1 MTRGNRR
8 WISATLRVHWL
19 LAFALVASACSL
31 TVSPLEDPGIGES
44 ALTTVVY
51 AADGSILAHW
61 HAGEDRTLVV
71 YEDIPQH
78 LIDAVVAIE
87 DERYWDHPGVDLR
100 AIMRAADANGAAGA
114 IVQGGSTITQQYLK
128 NVLLTNAAT
137 YDRKLEEAALAV
149 RLEEGLTKEQI
160 LERYLNTIYL
170 GDGAYGVGTAAVHYF
185 GKDVD
190 ELTLAESSLLAALIQ
205 APGATNPRTD
215 AEAAIARRKIV
226 LDKMVEQGYV
236 SAAEAAAA
244 SFEEV
249 RLAEPTRR
257 LARARYPYFVE
268 ELKQQLLDDDRLGE
282 TPTDRYNALFQG
294 GLRIFTTIEPAI
306 QEAAEQSIR
315 AVMVEEK
322 GPDAAL
328 VSIDPRTG
336 YVKAIVG
343 GRDFYDEDDPIAQFN
358 LATQG
363 RRQPGSSFKPFVL
376 AAALEDGASLYDI
389 FEAGRQVEIQTDSRI
404 WTVENYNQSA
414 FPPLTLLE
422 ATVYSVNVVYAR
434 VMDEVGPVE
443 VADLAGRA
451 GITSALQPFHSLAL
465 GAQEV
470 TPLEMASAYGTF
482 AADGLHVA
490 PTMFTAI
497 ETHDGKVLV
506 ENEPVITSAISHEVA
521 DEVTI
526 ALTEVVKRGTAQR
539 ARIGRPIAGK
549 TGTSQE
555 HRDAWFVG
563 YTPELVTS
571 VWVGF
576 AATNEVM
583 EEPATPITVT
593 GGTWPAEIW
602 ALFSLNAL
610 ATVPYSQLAVA
621 DADGTVGVDVD
632 LSTGYLAGPL
642 CPYEHI
648 HRLQL
653 PPGDVPTVICPIHNP
668 SNIVGI
674 GAGQVPPVIGIELSE
689 AVSALNRAGFEVRLD
704 WKDGGSLSQGT
715 IFGQAPDPGAPAQ
728 SGSIVTL
735 TLAGPAP
742 GATMP
747 SVLGSTAD
755 AAAATLGVFGI
766 PVRFV
771 EEAESNPVDAAR
783 RAGLIW
789 KQSPGAGSPADG
801 TVTVWVNPGS
811 IP

>member
-1 MTRGNRR
+1 MNRGNRR
-8 WISATLRVHWL
+8 WITGMVL
-19 LAFALVASACSL
+19 LALVASACSL

-44 ALTTVVY
+44 SLTTIVY
-51 AADGSILAHW
+51 AADGSVLAHW

-71 YEDIPQH
+71 YDDIPRH

-87 DERYWDHPGVDLR
+87 DERFWDHTGVDLR
-100 AIMRAADANGAAGA
+100 AIIRAADANGEAGE

-128 NVLLTNAAT
+128 NVLLTNART
-137 YDRKLEEAALAV
+137 LDRKLEEAALAV
-149 RLEEGLTKEQI
+149 RLEEGLTKEEI

-170 GDGAYGVGTAAVHYF
+170 GDGAYGVGTAAAHYF

-205 APGATNPRTD
+205 SPGGTNPRTNAD
-215 AEAAIARRKIV
+215 EAIARRKIV

-236 SAAEAAAA
+236 TAGDATAA
-244 SFEEV
+244 SLEQIV
-249 RLAEPTRR
+249 LAPPAQIT
-257 LARARYPYFVE
+257 ARARYPYFVE
-268 ELKQQLLDDDRLGE
+268 ELKQQLLDDVRLGE
-282 TPTDRYNALFQG
+282 TATDRYNALFQG
-294 GLRIFTTIEPAI
+294 GLRIYTTLEPAI
-306 QEAAEQSIR
+306 QDAAEQSVA
-315 AVMVEEK
+315 AVMVEED
-322 GPDAAL
+322 GPDAAI
-328 VSIDPRTG
+328 VSIDPRSG
-336 YVKAIVG
+336 YVKALVG
-343 GRDFYDEDDPIAQFN
+343 GQDFYDEDDPIAQFN

-376 AAALEDGASLYDI
+376 AAALENGAGLYDVY
-389 FEAGRQVEIQTDSRI
+389 EAGRTVEIQTDSRI

-414 FPPLTLLE
+414 FPPLTVLE

-434 VMDEVGPVE
+434 LMDAVGPAQVKD
-443 VADLAGRA
+443 VAERA
-451 GITSALQPFHSLAL
+451 GITSELQPYHALAL

-470 TPLEMASAYGTF
+470 SPLDMASAYGTF
-482 AADGLHVA
+482 AADGLHVE

-497 ETHDGKVLV
+497 ETHDGEIVI
-506 ENEPVITSAISHEVA
+506 ENEPVITQAIDPVVA
-521 DEVTI
+521 NQVTT

-563 YTPELVTS
+563 YTPELATA

-576 AATNEVM
+576 AQSNETM
-583 EEPATPITVT
+583 EEPVTPITVT

-621 DADGTVGVDVD
+621 GEDGTVAVDVD

-642 CPYEHI
+642 CPHEHI

-668 SNIVGI
+668 SDIVGI
-674 GAGQVPPVIGIELSE
+674 GAGEVPPVMGLELGA
-689 AVSALNRAGFEVRLD
+689 AVSALNRAGFEVLLD
-704 WKDGGSLSQGT
+704 WKDGGTLSQGT
-715 IFGQAPDPGAPAQ
+715 IFGQSPDAGVPAQ

-735 TLAGPAP
+735 ILAGPEP

-747 SVLGSTAD
+747 SVLGLTLDD
-755 AAAATLGVFGI
+755 ARAELDLFGI
-766 PVRFV
+766 PMRII
-771 EEAESNPVDAAR
+771 EEAESDPSDASR
-783 RAGLIW
+783 RAGRIW
-789 KQSPGAGSPADG
+789 KQSPSAGSTADA
-801 TVTVWVNPGS
+801 TVSLWVNPDAD
-811 IP
+811 P

>member
-1 MTRGNRR
+1 MKRGNRR
-8 WISATLRVHWL
+8 WSPGLV
-19 LAFALVASACSL
+19 ALVMVASACSL
-31 TVSPLEDPGIGES
+31 TIDPLDDPGIGES

-51 AADGSILAHW
+51 AADGSVLAHW

-100 AIMRAADANGAAGA
+100 AIIRAAQANGAAGD

-128 NVLLTNAAT
+128 NVLLTNAVT

-190 ELTLAESSLLAALIQ
+190 ELTLAESSMLAALIQ

-215 AEAAIARRKIV
+215 PEATVARRKIV
-226 LDKMVEQGYV
+226 LEKMVEQGYI
-236 SAAEAAAA
+236 SAGDATTA
-244 SFEEV
+244 SLEEIA
-249 RLAEPTRR
+249 LSPPARR

-268 ELKQQLLDDDRLGE
+268 ELKQQLLDDIRLGV
-282 TPTDRYNALFQG
+282 TPTDRYNSLFRG
-294 GLRIFTTIEPAI
+294 GLRIYTTLEPAI
-306 QEAAEQSIR
+306 QDAAEQSIR
-315 AVMVEEK
+315 AVLVESD
-322 GPDAAL
+322 GPDSAL
-328 VSIDPRTG
+328 VSIDPRSG

-363 RRQPGSSFKPFVL
+363 RRQPGSAFKPFVL
-376 AAALEDGASLYDI
+376 ATALEEGTDLYDI
-389 FEAGRQVEIQTDSRI
+389 YEAGRRAEIQTDSRV

-414 FPPLTLLE
+414 FPPLTVLE

-434 VMDEVGPVE
+434 LMDDVGPFQVR
-443 VADLAGRA
+443 DLAKRV
-451 GITSALQPFHSLAL
+451 GITSHLQPFHSLAL

-470 TPLEMASAYGTF
+470 TPFEMASAYGTF
-482 AADGLHVA
+482 AADGLHVT

-497 ETHDGKVLV
+497 ETHDG
-506 ENEPVITSAISHEVA
+506 EIVIEQQPEFTQVIDHEVA
-521 DEVTI
+521 DGVTT

-576 AATNEVM
+576 ARTNEVM
-583 EEPATPITVT
+583 EDPRTAITVT

-610 ATVPYSQLAVA
+610 ATVPYSSLAVV
-621 DADGTVGVDVD
+621 DEDGTVDVDVD

-642 CPYEHI
+642 CPHGHI

-653 PPGDVPTVICPIHNP
+653 PPGEVPTVICPIHNP
-668 SNIVGI
+668 PDIVGI
-674 GAGQVPPVIGIELSE
+674 GAGEVPPVIGRELGE
-689 AVSALNRAGFEVRLD
+689 AVSALDRAGYEVRLE
-704 WKDGGSLSQGT
+704 WEDGGNLQQGT
-715 IFGQAPDPGAPAQ
+715 VFGQSPDPGVPAQ
-728 SGSIVTL
+728 AGSIVTI
-735 TLAGPAP
+735 TLAGPEP
-742 GATMP
+742 GAEVP
-747 SVLGSTAD
+747 GVLGLTRIEAE
-755 AAAATLGVFGI
+755 AEFAVYGI
-766 PVRFV
+766 AVQV
-771 EEAESNPVDAAR
+771 IEEAESIAADAAR
-783 RAGLIW
+783 RAGRVW
-789 KQSPGAGSPADG
+789 KQSPAGGIEADG
-801 TVTVWVNPGS
+801 TVTVWVNPEADS
-811 IP
+811 

>member
-1 MTRGNRR
+1 
-8 WISATLRVHWL
+8 L
-19 LAFALVASACSL
+19 LALVLVASACSL
-31 TVSPLEDPGIGES
+31 TIDPLEDPGIGES

-51 AADGSILAHW
+51 AADGSVLAHW

-71 YEDIPQH
+71 YEDIPQD

-100 AIMRAADANGAAGA
+100 AIIRAAQANGAAGE

-128 NVLLTNAAT
+128 NVLLTNAVT

-215 AEAAIARRKIV
+215 PDATVVRRKIV
-226 LDKMVEQGYV
+226 LEKMVEQGYIT
-236 SAAEAAAA
+236 ADEATAA
-244 SFEEV
+244 SLEEIA
-249 RLAEPTRR
+249 LSPPARR

-268 ELKQQLLDDDRLGE
+268 ELKQQLLDDPRLGQ

-294 GLRIFTTIEPAI
+294 GLRIYTTLEPDI

-315 AVMVEEK
+315 AVLVEDD

-328 VSIDPRTG
+328 VSIDPRSG
-336 YVKAIVG
+336 YVRAIVG

-363 RRQPGSSFKPFVL
+363 RRQPGSAFKPFVL
-376 AAALEDGASLYDI
+376 AAALESGTDLYDI
-389 FEAGRQVEIQTDSRI
+389 YDAGRRAEIQTDSRI

-414 FPPLTLLE
+414 FPPLTVLE

-434 VMDEVGPVE
+434 LMDDVGPFE
-443 VADLAGRA
+443 VRDLAERV
-451 GITSALQPFHSLAL
+451 GITSRLLPFHSLAL

-470 TPLEMASAYGTF
+470 TPFEMASAFGTF
-482 AADGLHVA
+482 AADGLHVT

-497 ETHDGKVLV
+497 ETHTG
-506 ENEPVITSAISHEVA
+506 EIVIEQEAEFTQAIDPEVA
-521 DEVTI
+521 EGVTT

-563 YTPELVTS
+563 YTPELATS

-576 AATNEVM
+576 AQTNEVM
-583 EEPATPITVT
+583 EDPTTAITVT

-621 DADGTVGVDVD
+621 GED
-632 LSTGYLAGPL
+632 
-642 CPYEHI
+642 
-648 HRLQL
+648 L
-653 PPGDVPTVICPIHNP
+653 PPGEVPTVICPIHNP
-668 SNIVGI
+668 SDIVGI
-674 GAGQVPPVIGIELSE
+674 GAGEVPPVIGLELGA
-689 AVSALNRAGFEVRLD
+689 AVSALNRAGYEVRLD
-704 WKDGGSLSQGT
+704 WEDGGNLEQGT
-715 IFGQAPDPGAPAQ
+715 IFGQSPDPGVPAQ
-728 SGSIVTL
+728 AGTLVTL
-735 TLAGPAP
+735 TLAGPEP
-742 GATMP
+742 GSEVP
-747 SVLGSTAD
+747 GVLGLRRVEAE
-755 AAAATLGVFGI
+755 AEFAVYGI
-766 PVRFV
+766 PVQV
-771 EEAESNPVDAAR
+771 IEQAESIATDAAR
-783 RAGLIW
+783 RAGRVW
-789 KQSPGAGSPADG
+789 KQSPAAGADATD
-801 TVTVWVNPGS
+801 TVTIWINPEDDS
-811 IP
+811 

>member
-1 MTRGNRR
+1 MIRGNRR
-8 WISATLRVHWL
+8 WISGLVAL
-19 LAFALVASACSL
+19 ALVASACSL
-31 TVSPLEDPGIGES
+31 TVAPLEDPGIGES
-44 ALTTVVY
+44 SLTTIVY

-71 YEDIPQH
+71 YDDIPQH

-100 AIMRAADANGAAGA
+100 AILRAAEANGAAGE

-128 NVLLTNAAT
+128 NVLLTNART
-137 YDRKLEEAALAV
+137 LDRKLEEAALAV

-185 GKDVD
+185 DKDVD
-190 ELTLAESSLLAALIQ
+190 ELTLAEASLLAALIQ
-205 APGATNPRTD
+205 APGATNPRTN
-215 AEAAIARRKIV
+215 AEEAITRRKIV

-236 SAAEAAAA
+236 TSAEAAAA
-244 SFEEV
+244 SLEQIV
-249 RLAEPTRR
+249 LAAPARIT
-257 LARARYPYFVE
+257 ARARYPYFVE
-268 ELKQQLLDDDRLGE
+268 ELKQQLLDDVRLGE

-294 GLRIFTTIEPAI
+294 GLRIFTTLEPAI
-306 QEAAEQSIR
+306 QDAAEQAVT
-315 AVMVEEK
+315 AVMVEDD
-322 GPDAAL
+322 GPDAAV

-376 AAALEDGASLYDI
+376 AAALENGTDLYDV
-389 FEAGRQVEIQTDSRI
+389 FEAGRTVEVQTDSRI

-414 FPPLTLLE
+414 FPPLTVLE

-434 VMDEVGPVE
+434 LMDAVGPAQVK
-443 VADLAGRA
+443 DLAERA
-451 GITSALQPFHSLAL
+451 GITSELQPYHALAL

-470 TPLEMASAYGTF
+470 SPLDMASAYGSF
-482 AADGLHVA
+482 AADGLHVE

-497 ETHDGKVLV
+497 ETHDGAVV
-506 ENEPVITSAISHEVA
+506 IENEPAITQAFEHTVA
-521 DEVTI
+521 DQVTT

-563 YTPELVTS
+563 YTPELSTA

-576 AATNEVM
+576 AQTNDTM
-583 EEPATPITVT
+583 EEPVTPITVT

-621 DADGTVGVDVD
+621 GEDGTVAVDVD

-642 CPYEHI
+642 CPHEHI

-668 SNIVGI
+668 SDIVGI
-674 GAGQVPPVIGIELSE
+674 GAGQVPPVIGLELSE

-704 WKDGGSLSQGT
+704 WEDGGNLPQGT
-715 IFGQAPDPGAPAQ
+715 IFGQTPDAGVPAQ

-735 TLAGPAP
+735 ILAGPEP
-742 GATMP
+742 GAVMP
-747 SVLGSTAD
+747 SVLGLTMED
-755 AAAATLGVFGI
+755 ARTELDLFGI
-766 PVRFV
+766 PMQFI
-771 EEAESNPVDAAR
+771 EEAESDPSDAAR
-783 RAGLIW
+783 RAGRIW
-789 KQSPGAGSPADG
+789 KQSPGAGSAADA
-801 TVTVWVNPGS
+801 TVSLWVNPGGDS
-811 IP
+811 

>member
-1 MTRGNRR
+1 
-8 WISATLRVHWL
+8 L
-19 LAFALVASACSL
+19 LVLALVTSACSL
-31 TVSPLEDPGIGES
+31 SVNPLADPGIGQS

-51 AADGSILAHW
+51 AADGSVLAHW

-71 YEDIPQH
+71 YEDIPRH

-87 DERYWDHPGVDLR
+87 DERYWDHPGVDIR
-100 AIMRAADANGAAGA
+100 AIIRAAEANGAAGE

-128 NVLLTNAAT
+128 NVLLTNAVT

-149 RLEEGLTKEQI
+149 RLEEGLTKEEI

-215 AEAAIARRKIV
+215 AEAAIDRRKIV
-226 LDKMVEQGYV
+226 LEKMVEQGYV
-236 SAAEAAAA
+236 TAGEARAA
-244 SFEEV
+244 SLEEIN
-249 RLAEPTRR
+249 LAGQARR

-268 ELKQQLLDDDRLGE
+268 ELKQQLLDDPRLGE
-282 TPTDRYNALFQG
+282 TPTDRYHALFQG
-294 GLRIFTTIEPAI
+294 GLRIYTTLEPSI
-306 QEAAEQSIR
+306 QEAAEQSIA
-315 AVMVEEK
+315 AVMVDEE

-376 AAALEDGASLYDI
+376 AAALEDGTDLYDI
-389 FEAGRQVEIQTDSRI
+389 YDAGRRVEVQTDSRI

-414 FPPLTLLE
+414 FPPLTVLE

-434 VMDEVGPVE
+434 LMDAVGPVQVRE
-443 VADLAGRA
+443 LAERV
-451 GITSALQPFHSLAL
+451 GITSPLQPFHALAL

-482 AADGLHVA
+482 AAAGLHVE
-490 PTMFTAI
+490 PSMFTAI
-497 ETHDGKVLV
+497 ETHDGEVLI
-506 ENEPVITSAISHEVA
+506 ENEPVLTQAIEPAIA
-521 DEVTI
+521 DQVTT

-563 YTPELVTS
+563 YTAELATS

-576 AATNEVM
+576 AQTNDVM
-583 EEPATPITVT
+583 EDPTTPITVT

-610 ATVPYSQLAVA
+610 ATVPYSQLAVV
-621 DADGTVGVDVD
+621 DSDRTVGVDVD

-642 CPYEHI
+642 CPHEHI

-653 PPGDVPTVICPIHNP
+653 PPGEVPTVICPIHNP
-668 SNIVGI
+668 SNIVGV
-674 GAGQVPPVIGIELSE
+674 GAGEVPPVMGLELGE
-689 AVSALNRAGFEVRLD
+689 AVSAVNRAGFEARLR
-704 WKDGGSLSQGT
+704 WRDGGDLPQGT
-715 IFGQAPDPGAPAQ
+715 IFGQTPDPGVPAQ
-728 SGSIVTL
+728 AGSIVTL
-735 TLAGPAP
+735 TLAGPEP
-742 GATMP
+742 GAVMP
-747 SVLGSTAD
+747 SVLGLSRED
-755 AAAATLGVFGI
+755 ARAELEVLGI
-766 PVRFV
+766 PVQFA
-771 EEAESNPVDAAR
+771 EEAESDPADATR
-783 RAGLIW
+783 RAGRIW
-789 KQSPGAGSPADG
+789 KQSPSGGSPADA
-801 TVTVWVNPGS
+801 TVTLWVNPGGES
-811 IP
+811 